1 MKKKV
6 QQERAAT
13 VQRYLAG
20 EDPESICASL
30 GRSRRW
36 LYKWLAR
43 HIPDDSAWYE
53 DLSRRPLVNPHRTP
67 AEIEKIVEM
76 VRWRLYNNDLFCG
89 SQAILW
95 EMEDMNIQ
103 PFPSISTVDRIL
115 RLRELTYRRTGRY
128 TPKGK
133 KYPSLPALLLNQT
146 HQVDLVGPC
155 YLTGP
160 IRFYSLHAVDTAT
173 NRCGIEPMPSKAAQ
187 NVLDAVHAVWLRM
200 GIPENLQVDNEM
212 AFFGSPIHPR
222 GMGPLI
228 RFCLHY
234 GVKLWFIPPSEPW
247 WNGIVEKF
255 NDHYEQKFFDKVP
268 MASLTQLR
276 QESLAFEHWHNSTYR
291 YSKLKGKTPLKALA
305 ATEKKLI
312 FPSKR
317 DTPKHP
323 LDKPEEGSYHLVR
336 FIRSECRLN
345 IFDEI
350 FPAPS
355 ETQYEYIVATVDV
368 KEQKLK
374 LFLDTIQVEEYPYLL
389 RCPLKM
395 VTASEDQMVSEFR
408 LNDVVTVFLVHDV
421 LTVIT

>member
-6 QQERAAT
+6 QQERAAA

-53 DLSRRPLVNPHRTP
+53 DLPRRPLVSPHRTP

-95 EMEDMNIQ
+95 EMEDMNVQ
-103 PFPSISTVDRIL
+103 PLPSLSTIDRIL
-115 RLRELTYRRTGRY
+115 RRRELTHRRTGRY

-133 KYPSLPALLLNQT
+133 KYPSLPALLPNQT

-160 IRFYSLHAVDTAT
+160 IRFYSLHAVDAAT

-187 NVLDAVHAVWLRM
+187 SVLDAVHAVWLRM
-200 GIPENLQVDNEM
+200 GIPDNLQVDNEM

-228 RFCLHY
+228 RLCLHY

-255 NDHYEQKFFDKVP
+255 NDHYEQKFLDRVP
-268 MASLTQLR
+268 MTSMTQLR
-276 QESLAFEHWHNSTYR
+276 QESLEFEHRHNSTYR

-317 DTPKHP
+317 DAPKHP
-323 LDKPEEGSYHLVR
+323 LDKPEEGSYYLVR

-350 FPAPS
+350 FPAPP

-389 RCPLKM
+389 R
-395 VTASEDQMVSEFR
+395 
-408 LNDVVTVFLVHDV
+408 
-421 LTVIT
+421 